1 MSLRLDRRTL
11 LMSLPAWAAVRAY
24 AQAPAATTLKVNGLS
39 QIVLTVS
46 DLKRSLEF
54 YQGLFGMPIQAR
66 QGSTVL
72 LRVGAGPRF
81 VALRQTAAGENPSI
95 SSLGFGV
102 ENFSIDDAMK
112 VLTSH
117 GFSAAPADATKP
129 GPRQVLVR
137 TRRENEGGSRD
148 GSTRDLFAA
157 DPSGVVF
164 QLHDPAYCG
173 GSGPL
178 GKTCGAAEASPKKGL
193 MSVLD
198 LSHFT
203 IQASDPNTV
212 QSYLDVFGF
221 KPMVYQATTPAWQV
235 GSGVHF
241 LMFIGGGGPTRAGG
255 AGGFG
260 GGPPGGGAPGGGPP
274 GGGFPGGGF
283 PGGAPRAGGAGPG
296 APGTGAGGFG
306 APGAG
311 GPPGGARGGAPGGA
325 PAGGPGSAR
334 AGGIDHA
341 CLSMAGF
348 DPAKVTQMLVDYG
361 LKKQEG
367 QSRTP
372 LITYIS
378 PRMPARGGA
387 EGGTPELYFTD
398 PDGLAIQLQDVTYC
412 GGGGFLGEL
421 CPPLPPA

>member
-1 MSLRLDRRTL
+1 MTTQFDRRTFL
-11 LMSLPAWAAVRAY
+11 LTLPALAAARAF
-24 AQAPAATTLKVNGLS
+24 AQAPPAFKVNGLS

-46 DLKRSLEF
+46 NVKQSLDF

-66 QGSTVL
+66 QGTTVL
-72 LRVGAGPRF
+72 LRVGDGPRF
-81 VALRQTAAGENPSI
+81 VALRQAAEGERPSI
-95 SSLGFGV
+95 SGLGFGV
-102 ENFSIDDAMK
+102 ENFSIDGAMK
-112 VLTSH
+112 ILTAH
-117 GFSAAPADATKP
+117 GFSAAPAAAEKP

-137 TRRENEGGSRD
+137 ARGQNEGGSRD
-148 GSTRDLFAA
+148 GTTRDMFAA

-178 GKTCGAAEASPKKGL
+178 GKTCGKAEPAPKPGL
-193 MSVLD
+193 MAVKD

-203 IQASDPNTV
+203 VAASDPNTV
-212 QSYLDVFGF
+212 QAYLDLFGF
-221 KPMVYQATTPAWQV
+221 APLAYQATTPAWHV
-235 GSGVHF
+235 GNGVHF
-241 LMFIGGGGPTRAGG
+241 LMFMGGGGPTRGGAAGG
-255 AGGFG
+255 PPAGGPPPGAGAPPGAAF
-260 GGPPGGGAPGGGPP
+260 PPGGGGGAARGMPP
-274 GGGFPGGGF
+274 GGPG
-283 PGGAPRAGGAGPG
+283 P
-296 APGTGAGGFG
+296 
-306 APGAG
+306 
-311 GPPGGARGGAPGGA
+311 
-325 PAGGPGSAR
+325 AR

-341 CLSMAGF
+341 CLSMTGF
-348 DPAKVTQMLVDYG
+348 DPAKVTEKLVSYG

-378 PRMPARGGA
+378 LRMPNRGGA

-421 CPPLPPA
+421 CPPLPGV